1 MNKTISTFLGI
12 AITVSISAFLFFI
25 GYDMIGAETQ
35 VYETEIEGMSNNLP
49 AGTGTRTNP

>member
-1 MNKTISTFLGI
+1 
-12 AITVSISAFLFFI
+12 
-25 GYDMIGAETQ
+25 MIGAETQ